1 METQI
6 TRIEKKTLVIV
17 ILKNKQNVRDDTQ

>member
-1 METQI
+1 METQM

>member
-1 METQI
+1 METQT
-6 TRIEKKTLVIV
+6 TRIEKRTLVIV

>member
-1 METQI
+1 METQM
-6 TRIEKKTLVIV
+6 TRIEKRTLVIV

>member
-1 METQI
+1 MKTQI

>member
-1 METQI
+1 METQM

-17 ILKNKQNVRDDTQ
+17 ILKNKQHVRDDTQ